1 MYFAKA
7 VDGVATT
14 TLCLVHRRGA
24 GPSPLFE
31 LFSNP
36 TISLDRS
43 KMRDLRL
50 VRYDPFSEV
59 TAVVRGEDGTLLLQ
73 FTHARSRLLP
83 EPR

>member
-1 MYFAKA
+1 MGLRRQPFVWYIG
-7 VDGVATT
+7 GVRV
-14 TLCLVHRRGA
+14 LV
-24 GPSPLFE
+24 PLFE

-36 TISLDRS
+36 TISLDRI
-43 KMRDLRL
+43 KMRDLHL